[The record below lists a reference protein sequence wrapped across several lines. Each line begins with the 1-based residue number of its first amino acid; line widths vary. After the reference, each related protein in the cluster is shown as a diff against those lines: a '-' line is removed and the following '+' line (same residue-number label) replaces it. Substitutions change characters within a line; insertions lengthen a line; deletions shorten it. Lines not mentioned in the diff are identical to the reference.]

1 MTETPDENAGEW
13 ISITD
18 AAARLTEA
26 GDPVDRSTLSRYL
39 TQYAE
44 ALPTRREGRSNLV
57 EFSALMAHRGD
68 NIRRRSRPAVTAAS
82 VPGRNAAQHR
92 QPGRFA
98 GTQSDGMAR
107 KINADAEL
115 REMDLAERRGE
126 LTPTSEVD
134 QAGRD
139 AIALMQAAFDRGVE
153 TEAATLSVRYGWDER
168 LTRIALK
175 QFAKRG
181 LEVFNREIRERLDA
195 ERRSEF
201 AAEEGEEGRPSSG
214 APLQ

>member
-1 MTETPDENAGEW
+1 MTETPVDGAGEW
-13 ISITD
+13 ISITE

-39 TQYAE
+39 TQYSE

-57 EFSALMAHRGD
+57 EFGALEAHRSD
-68 NIRRRSRPAVTAAS
+68 NIRLKRPALAVKAS
-82 VPGRNAAQHR
+82 APVRGNVR

-126 LTPTSEVD
+126 LTPSAEVD

-139 AIALMQAAFDRGVE
+139 AVALMQAAFDRAVE

-168 LTRIALK
+168 VIRIALK
-175 QFAKRG
+175 AFAKRG
-181 LEVFNREIRERLDA
+181 LEVFNRELLTRLDVAAREKFADEA
-195 ERRSEF
+195 ERDMPVAE
-201 AAEEGEEGRPSSG
+201 AA
-214 APLQ
+214 LQ

>member
-1 MTETPDENAGEW
+1 MTETPDESAGEW

-39 TQYAE
+39 TQYSE

-57 EFSALMAHRGD
+57 EFGALEAHRSD
-68 NIRRRSRPAVTAAS
+68 NIRLKRP
-82 VPGRNAAQHR
+82 VPPANRPPSPRGHIR

-98 GTQSDGMAR
+98 GTQSDGLAR
-107 KINADAEL
+107 KVQADAEM

-126 LTPTSEVD
+126 LTPTAEVD

-139 AIALMQAAFDRGVE
+139 AVALMQAAFDRAVE
-153 TEAATLSVRYGWDER
+153 TEAATLSVRYGWEER
-168 LTRIALK
+168 VTRIALK
-175 QFAKRG
+175 GFAKRG
-181 LEVFNREIRERLDA
+181 LEIFNREIRERLDGK
-195 ERRSEF
+195 RREAFSQDGRDAGDGE
-201 AAEEGEEGRPSSG
+201 AAT
-214 APLQ
+214 ALQ